1 MTPYDKTPNFIDW
14 LIAPPDGSSF
24 GAILTLGAV
33 LLLLVV
39 GGTLF
44 AYFASALQVGLGE
57 AFYSVSRGI
66 GRGFNEIVQTSP
78 NRVWAIAWFAM
89 MESWRKKVVVVFVLF
104 ALLLLF
110 ASWFLDPN
118 SENPALLYISF
129 ILGTMN
135 LLVVMLAFFLSAFS
149 LPLDIKNRTIYSIVT
164 KPVRMMEIV
173 LGRIVGFSLIG
184 SALLL
189 VMGICSY
196 LFVTQSLSH
205 NHEVDKES
213 IKLVDAPGG
222 DPNSKEI
229 QGTLL
234 INSSGPKSSKGHR
247 HAFVIPAGSNVGATV
262 DTRDRDNAP
271 LNSEHKHV
279 VSVTRDASGNPVD
292 FQVQSTDSLVARV
305 PIFGVL
311 SFLDRTGAPA
321 KQGINVGKE
330 SIRRSWIE
338 GDSPAEAQWNFS
350 NISESD
356 LQNGYLPVEFS
367 LGVFRTFKGDI
378 EKGVRGEL
386 IIRKIGGGWESKA
399 IPFTSQEFSIQH
411 IDIPRKLIGRNR
423 LTGGEEE
430 EIDLFDKLVDKGTVQ
445 IALSCSDRS
454 QYFGMAVTDLYI
466 LKSEGYFWWN
476 LMKGYISIWM
486 LMVTVTSFGVMFST
500 ILSTP
505 VALLSTASTL
515 IIGFFS
521 PFIAL
526 IFDDMKKAQVE
537 REWGGGPVESFIRL
551 ITSKNLSAELE
562 LPVFVV
568 NIIENIDRLGMFIIS
583 TLTNVV
589 PEVRRFPTSEIIAMG
604 FNVDG
609 NMMMIQAS
617 MTFAFVTCL
626 SIISYFILRSRELG

>member
-1 MTPYDKTPNFIDW
+1 MTPYDKTPQFVDW
-14 LIAPPDGSSF
+14 LIAPPSGAQF
-24 GAILTLGAV
+24 GAIVTLAVV
-33 LLLLVV
+33 LLMLVV

-44 AYFASALQVGLGE
+44 AYIASALQVGFGE
-57 AFYSVSRGI
+57 AFYNVSRGI
-66 GRGFNEIVQTSP
+66 GRGFHEIIQTSP

-205 NHEVDKES
+205 THEVDKDS

-222 DPNSKEI
+222 NANSKEI
-229 QGTLL
+229 QGTLFAVA
-234 INSSGPKSSKGHR
+234 SGPKSNKGHR
-247 HAFVIPAGSNVGATV
+247 HTFVIPAGSNVGKTTETQ
-262 DTRDRDNAP
+262 DGTGDRLTTGHD
-271 LNSEHKHV
+271 HIV
-279 VSVTRDASGNPVD
+279 TVTRDANGNPTD
-292 FQVQSTDSLVARV
+292 FQVQSTDALLARV
-305 PIFGVL
+305 PIFGTL
-311 SFLDRTGAPA
+311 GFLDRTGAPA
-321 KQGINVGKE
+321 DEGISVGKE
-330 SIRRSWIE
+330 SVRRSWIE
-338 GDSPAEAQWNFS
+338 GDSPSEAQWEFS
-350 NISESD
+350 GITESEFPD
-356 LQNGYLPVEFS
+356 GLPVEFS

-378 EKGVRGEL
+378 EKGVRGE
-386 IIRKIGGGWESKA
+386 ITVKRIGGGNESKA
-399 IPFTSQEFSIQH
+399 IPFTSQEFSIQR
-411 IDIPRKLIGRNR
+411 IFIPRKIVGRNR
-423 LTGGEEE
+423 LTDTEERE
-430 EIDLFDKLVDKGTVQ
+430 YDLYADLIDKGQVKIT
-445 IALSCSDRS
+445 ISCSDRS
-454 QYFGMAVTDLYI
+454 QYFGCAVTDLYI
-466 LKSEGYFWWN
+466 LKSNGSFAWN
-476 LMKGYISIWM
+476 LVKGYISIWF
-486 LMVTVTSFGVMFST
+486 LMVTVTAFGVMFST

-515 IIGFFS
+515 ILGFFS

-526 IFDDMKKAQVE
+526 IFSDLTKATEE
-537 REWGGGPVESFIRL
+537 REWGGGPIESFIRL
-551 ITSKNLSAELE
+551 ITSKNLSSELG
-562 LPVFVV
+562 LPGPVV
-568 NIIENIDRLGMFIIS
+568 AVIENIDRFSMFVIS
-583 TLTNVV
+583 NLTHVV
-589 PEVRRFPTSEIIAMG
+589 PEVRKFPTSEIIALG

-609 NMMMIQAS
+609 NMMLIQAS
-617 MTFAFVTCL
+617 MTLAFVTCL
-626 SIISYFILRSRELG
+626 SIMSYFILRSRELG